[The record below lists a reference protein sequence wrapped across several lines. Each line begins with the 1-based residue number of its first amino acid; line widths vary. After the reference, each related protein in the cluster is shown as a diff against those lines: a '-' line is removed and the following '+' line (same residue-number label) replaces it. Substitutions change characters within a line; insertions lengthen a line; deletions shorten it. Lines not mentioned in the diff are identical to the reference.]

1 MGRNKKGQ
9 VTWKMTFNDFKDRY
23 PEIGRNTIYWCA
35 YNYSTIYIVNKGF
48 KKLTYNY
55 DTKEVKDL
63 K

>member
-1 MGRNKKGQ
+1 MGRNGKGQ
-9 VTWKMTFNDFKDRY
+9 VTWNMIFNDFKEHY
-23 PEIGRNTIYWCA
+23 PEIGRDTIYWCA
-35 YNYSTIYIVNKGF
+35 YNYATIYIVNKGL